1 MAARIARAAF
11 KAEAMVLGMV
21 PKSMLPMVQV
31 YTNLGASL
39 VQSASRL
46 APWAGAAGIFGVRA
60 DLPHWQWLLLTHLP
74 FSFLFFSFLFKH
86 HSLPQAWMVLP
97 IVKQNLLDAVGYEP
111 PEHEY
116 VQDVPLESQFSFSKE
131 AVGEVVEVSGGR
143 WKKPLT
149 VAERQQQKLEKQMS
163 AYNFSKD
170 EVGSVPETEKS
181 G

>member
-74 FSFLFFSFLFKH
+74 FAPRVIVSRLDYVWLTDHPPLALMEPGCVFFFTSQGAALAY
-86 HSLPQAWMVLP
+86 SLTYSKSPTPLKA
-97 IVKQNLLDAVGYEP
+97 G
-111 PEHEY
+111 
-116 VQDVPLESQFSFSKE
+116 VP
-131 AVGEVVEVSGGR
+131 
-143 WKKPLT
+143 
-149 VAERQQQKLEKQMS
+149 
-163 AYNFSKD
+163 
-170 EVGSVPETEKS
+170 
-181 G
+181 